1 MLLLF
6 LLVIGGIYWGIFTPT
21 EGGSIGAVG
30 AFVIGL
36 VMGRFGWTNIIH
48 MLQDAGKVISMTFII
63 LIGSV
68 MFTRFAAWCN
78 LSNSLQDT
86 ILGLNLGPM
95 QFMAL
100 TLFALLILGC
110 FIDLA
115 PLLLIGIPL
124 LFPTAKGIGID
135 PIYFCVLATIV
146 INLGAL
152 TPPVGINLF
161 VLKGI
166 TKEMPISKIYAGAWP
181 FVGAALI
188 AIIILFFI
196 PSLTTWL
203 PSTLR

>member
-1 MLLLF
+1 
-6 LLVIGGIYWGIFTPT
+6 
-21 EGGSIGAVG
+21 
-30 AFVIGL
+30 
-36 VMGRFGWTNIIH
+36 
-48 MLQDAGKVISMTFII
+48 
-63 LIGSV
+63 
-68 MFTRFAAWCN
+68 
-78 LSNSLQDT
+78 
-86 ILGLNLGPM
+86 
-95 QFMAL
+95 
-100 TLFALLILGC
+100 
-110 FIDLA
+110 
-115 PLLLIGIPL
+115 
-124 LFPTAKGIGID
+124 
-135 PIYFCVLATIV
+135 VLATIV